1 MLLMRPLALCVL
13 VFAMVLG
20 AGAAEGADQL
30 RMTVRPGLDGVVKLG
45 AWFPVE
51 VTVANAG
58 ADVAGEIQVT
68 VDGIENRGAFNRP
81 AMVYAAPAVLPK
93 QSNKRFV
100 VEVFL
105 PNPVERLTA
114 KLVADGNVLTQVD
127 VPIERLGQGE
137 MLCGVLSGNR
147 AMLDFLPGVD
157 MPGRG
162 RRVRIAHLEV
172 TDLPPS
178 PQLLSSLDCLVVSNV
193 SLAAIG
199 ELQREAIHSWTSAG
213 GLLIVA
219 GGPGWQ
225 KTLAGLPKELL
236 PVDVTGTLP
245 LRSGKSLESFFG
257 EPIEDPGPWL
267 VAQAVPTDGAVV
279 LSEGETPLLVAAR
292 RGQGVVFFIAFDPS
306 LEPLRSW
313 RGSANLWRYLMGY
326 TPGQIQIPSNAV
338 RQYASWGRFPRNAL
352 SDLSPL
358 RPPTADALPWILVLY
373 GLAVGPASYVLL
385 RRVGRLE
392 WTLWLAPLLTAT
404 AVAAA
409 FATARTSSESDVL
422 FNKITLVRATDTVAD
437 GYSRTYVAAFSP
449 RAGNYDIEIAGRE
462 APADGLVSALFY
474 PFPAPTGTPTPG
486 AGAIRAQRTDATV
499 LKDFAL
505 DARALGTFQVDAR
518 VPADGSIK
526 SQLKLGS
533 EGLAGTVT
541 NGTRGKIG
549 NAALVVGQ
557 EVVRL
562 GDLAA
567 GETRNVVVPVGEGSP
582 IGYVDI
588 PTAVRQ
594 LYPNPGVATPVS
606 TGDAM
611 TRDILDSAF
620 NSSLSLST
628 RLDLNPVSLVGWL
641 DHSPVTLQTRNARA
655 TELDRT
661 LLVAQLS
668 VEATPGEEVRIPAGM
683 IERRNLVAGTGRIS
697 QNALVISTGETLLFE
712 YSLPHRPDRFS
723 IESLTL
729 DVNGATQSNLPLQD
743 VAQASIYDWPSAEWR
758 DLALAPGINALGDP
772 TRVVSALGQLR
783 VRFVYRQI
791 GPTSGTLTLDRFG
804 LNVQGRGI

>member
-1 MLLMRPLALCVL
+1 MLLMRPLALALLMLCL
-13 VFAMVLG
+13 LGG
-20 AGAAEGADQL
+20 AGSAEGADQL

-58 ADVAGEIQVT
+58 ADVSGEIQVT
-68 VDGIENRGAFNRP
+68 VDGIDNRGAFNRP

-114 KLVADGNVLTQVD
+114 KLVADDKVLTQVD

-137 MLCGVLSGNR
+137 LLCGVLSGNR
-147 AMLDFLPGVD
+147 SMLDFLPGVD

-172 TDLPPS
+172 ADLPPA
-178 PQLLSSLDCLVVSNV
+178 PQLLSSLDCLVISNV
-193 SLAAIG
+193 SLAG
-199 ELQREAIHSWTSAG
+199 LGQLQREAIHAWTSAG

-225 KTLAGLPKELL
+225 KTLAGLPSELL
-236 PVDVTGTLP
+236 PVKVTGTLP
-245 LRSGKSLESFFG
+245 LRSARGLESFFG

-267 VAQAVPTDGAVV
+267 VAEATPTDGAVV

-292 RGQGVVFFIAFDPS
+292 RGQGAIFFLAFDPS

-313 RGSANLWRYLMGY
+313 RGSANLWRYLVGY
-326 TPGQIQIPSNAV
+326 APGQIQIPSNVV
-338 RQYASWGRFPRNAL
+338 RQYAGWGRFPRNAL

-358 RPPTADALPWILVLY
+358 RPPTAEALPWILIIY
-373 GLAVGPASYVLL
+373 SLAVGPASYLLL

-392 WTLWLAPLLTAT
+392 WTLWVAPLLTAA

-409 FATARTSSESDVL
+409 FAAARTSSESDIL
-422 FNKITLVRATDTVAD
+422 FNKITLVRASDTVAD

-449 RAGNYDIEIAGRE
+449 REGHYDIEIAGRD
-462 APADGLVSALFY
+462 APADGLVSALFF

-486 AGAIRAQRTDATV
+486 AGAIRAERAASTV
-499 LKDFAL
+499 LKNYAL
-505 DARALGTFQVDAR
+505 DARALGTFQIDAR
-518 VPADGSIK
+518 VPAEGAIK
-526 SQLKLGS
+526 SQLKLGGQ
-533 EGLAGTVT
+533 GLAGTVT
-541 NGTRGKIG
+541 NGSKGKIA

-562 GDLAA
+562 GDLAP
-567 GETRNVVVPVGEGSP
+567 GETRNVVVPIGEGSP

-620 NSSLSLST
+620 NSSFALAT

-641 DHSPVTLQTRNARA
+641 DQSPVTLQTRNARA

-661 LLVAQLS
+661 LFVAQLS
-668 VEATPGEEVRIPAGM
+668 VEPTPGEEVRIPTGM
-683 IERRNLVAGTGRIS
+683 IERRNLMAGTGRIS
-697 QNALVISTGETLLFE
+697 QNALVVSGGETLLFE
-712 YSLPHRPDRFS
+712 YALPHRPDKFA
-723 IESLTL
+723 IDGLAL
-729 DVNGATQSNLPLQD
+729 DLSGTAPANVPLQD
-743 VAQASIYDWPSAEWR
+743 VAQAAIYDWPSAEWR
-758 DLALAPGINALGDP
+758 DLPLAAGINPLGDP
-772 TRVVSALGQLR
+772 ARVVSALGQLR
-783 VRFVYRQI
+783 LRFVYRQT
-791 GPTSGTLTLDRFG
+791 GQSSGTLTLDRFG
-804 LNVQGRGI
+804 LNVHGRGV